1 MLQIDEVIRAYLHG
15 YFPMAN
21 PEEGKIYWCQPRR
34 RAIVPLER
42 YRASRVVRNLV
53 RKGAFDVCI
62 NRDFEAV
69 IRGCAAPRETENE
82 TWISSAIVTAY
93 VELHKHG
100 LAHSIECYSG
110 GRLAGGL
117 YGLAI
122 GGAFF
127 GESMFYRLPN
137 ASKVAFD
144 RLVLHLKKKRYMLL
158 DAQIM
163 NPHLE
168 RLGAVE
174 IAHVEYMALLHRAL
188 RKKIRFL

>member
-42 YRASRVVRNLV
+42 YRASRIVRNLV

-69 IRGCAAPRETENE
+69 IRGCAAPRETESE
-82 TWISSAIVTAY
+82 TWISPDIVTAY

-110 GRLAGGL
+110 SRLAGGL

-174 IAHVEYMALLHRAL
+174 IDHAEYMALLHRAL

>member
-82 TWISSAIVTAY
+82 TWISSDIVTAY

-174 IAHVEYMALLHRAL
+174 IDHAEYMALLHRAL